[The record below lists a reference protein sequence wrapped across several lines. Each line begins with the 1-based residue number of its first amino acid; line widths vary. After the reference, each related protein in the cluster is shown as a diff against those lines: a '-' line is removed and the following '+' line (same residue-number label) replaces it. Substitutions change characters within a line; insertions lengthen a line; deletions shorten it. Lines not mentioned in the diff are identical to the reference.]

1 MTRGDDRDWLR
12 DEALRRTGQAGPGRP
27 GYPDAGPASNQMTLV
42 LGRTLTPGRDHSV
55 NRASTPRTAG
65 TQARVQIGAATAL
78 RIPTASPGCG
88 RTWTRTASPG
98 GGTPTA
104 SPGRGLTWTRTAS
117 PGCGTPTASLGGG
130 RTWIRTVSPG
140 CGTP

>member
-88 RTWTRTASPG
+88 
-98 GGTPTA
+98 
-104 SPGRGLTWTRTAS
+104 
-117 PGCGTPTASLGGG
+117 TPTASLGGG
-130 RTWIRTVSPG
+130 RTWIRTASPG
-140 CGTP
+140 CGSSTVSLGCGRTWIPTVSPECR